1 MRRDLKHMRQL
12 VAISV
17 GLFLT
22 VLTVFPALAEGEAP
36 SADFSVSALSAYIWR
51 GQELSRDSIVI
62 QPSMTVSYSGFS
74 ANLWGNLDTEP
85 YTSSGE
91 EDDSSNWNETDW
103 TLSYGRQFGPVG
115 TEFGYIYYA
124 LDGVDDSQEFFLS
137 LGLDTLLAPTLTV
150 YKEFSHYPS
159 WYILFGIS
167 HGFEITDTVSLEL
180 SASASYL
187 KSDDKSAYPEIN
199 NGEPSGKKFSNFHD
213 GTIAA
218 SLPISVSEYVTVTPT
233 IAYTF
238 ALSGDAS
245 DQMEW
250 FSQKGDD
257 DSFVYGGVTLSFAF

>member
-1 MRRDLKHMRQL
+1 MKRYLKKDIAVFL
-12 VAISV
+12 VATFAIATW
-17 GLFLT
+17 GLM
-22 VLTVFPALAEGEAP
+22 PAYGSEEKP

-51 GQELSRDSIVI
+51 GFELSRDSIVI
-62 QPSMTVSYSGFS
+62 QPSMTVSYGGFS

-85 YTSSGE
+85 YTSSDE

-115 TEFGYIYYA
+115 AELGYIYYA
-124 LDGVDDSQEFFLS
+124 LDGVDDSQEVFLS

-150 YKEFSHYPS
+150 YKEFDHYPS

-167 HGFEITDTVSLEL
+167 HAFEITDTVSLEL

-187 KSDDKSAYPEIN
+187 KSDDEDAYPEIDT
-199 NGEPSGKKFSNFHD
+199 GDKFSDFHD

-218 SLPISVSEYVTVTPT
+218 SLPISVSEYVTVTPS

-238 ALSGDAS
+238 ALTGDAS
-245 DQMEW
+245 DQMEA
-250 FSQKGDD
+250 FSQDGDD
-257 DSFVYGGVTLSFAF
+257 DSYIYGGVTVSFAF

>member
-1 MRRDLKHMRQL
+1 MKRNLKKDIIAFF
-12 VAISV
+12 VATFAV
-17 GLFLT
+17 AAFGLM
-22 VLTVFPALAEGEAP
+22 PAHGSEEKP

-51 GQELSRDSIVI
+51 GQELSRDSIVV

-85 YTSSGE
+85 YTSSDE

-103 TLSYGRQFGPVG
+103 TLAYGRQFGPVG
-115 TEFGYIYYA
+115 AELGYIYYA
-124 LDGVDDSQEFFLS
+124 LDGFDDSQELFLS

-150 YKEFSHYPS
+150 YKEFDHYPH

-167 HGFEITDTVSLEL
+167 HAFEVTDTVSLEL

-187 KSDDKSAYPEIN
+187 ESDDKGAYPEID
-199 NGEPSGKKFSNFHD
+199 NGEATDDEFSNFHD

-257 DSFVYGGVTLSFAF
+257 DSFVYGGITLSFAF

>member
-1 MRRDLKHMRQL
+1 MKRNLKKDIAVFL
-12 VAISV
+12 VVTFAIATY
-17 GLFLT
+17 GLM
-22 VLTVFPALAEGEAP
+22 PAYGSEEKP

-51 GQELSRDSIVI
+51 GQELSRDSLVI
-62 QPSMTVSYSGFS
+62 QPSMTVSYRGFS

-85 YTSSGE
+85 YTSSDE

-103 TLSYGRQFGPVG
+103 TLSYERQFGPVG
-115 TEFGYIYYA
+115 AELGYIYYA
-124 LDGVDDSQEFFLS
+124 LEADDSQEVFLS

-150 YKEFSHYPS
+150 YKEFDHYPS

-167 HGFEITDTVSLEL
+167 HAFEMTDTVSLEL
-180 SASASYL
+180 SGSASYL
-187 KSDDKSAYPEIN
+187 ASDDSSAYPEIKD
-199 NGEPSGKKFSNFHD
+199 GEETDDEFSNFHD
-213 GTIAA
+213 GTIAV

-245 DQMEW
+245 DQMKR

-257 DSFVYGGVTLSFAF
+257 DSFVYGGVTVSFAF

>member
-1 MRRDLKHMRQL
+1 MKRNLKKDIAAL
-12 VAISV
+12 LLATFAIATC
-17 GLFLT
+17 GLM
-22 VLTVFPALAEGEAP
+22 PAHGNEKKP
-36 SADFSVSALSAYIWR
+36 SADFSVAAVSANNRR

-85 YTSSGE
+85 YTTSHE

-115 TEFGYIYYA
+115 AELGYIYYA
-124 LDGVDDSQEFFLS
+124 LEDADDSQEFFLS
-137 LGLDTLLAPTLTV
+137 VGLDTLLAPTLTV
-150 YKEFSHYPS
+150 YKEFDHYPH
-159 WYILFGIS
+159 WYILFDIS
-167 HGFEITDTVSLEL
+167 HAFEITDTVFLEL

-187 KSDDKSAYPEIN
+187 KSDDKGAYPEIN
-199 NGEPSGKKFSNFHD
+199 NGEATDDEFSNFHD

-218 SLPISVSEYVTVTPT
+218 SLRISVSEYITVTPT

-257 DSFVYGGVTLSFAF
+257 DSFVYGGMTLSFAF